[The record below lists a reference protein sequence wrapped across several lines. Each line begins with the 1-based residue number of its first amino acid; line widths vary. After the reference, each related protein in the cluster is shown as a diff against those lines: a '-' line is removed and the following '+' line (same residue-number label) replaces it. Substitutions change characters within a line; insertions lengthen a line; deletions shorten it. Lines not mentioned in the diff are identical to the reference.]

1 MKLLFEGWRKFRNKV
16 LNEQEDVLYKPN
28 PAAQQAGFAQE
39 VGPDGVITFRPYS
52 GKKPKS
58 KVPSLTPKQKEDFLS
73 SQKPH
78 RDTGYTHE
86 RAQKEIDSILDG
98 KYIFDREGNET
109 GYDSYFDTEE
119 SAIAAVKEK
128 CDYTGMDEFC
138 CAAVKGR
145 KCKSLELDQFADW
158 MPGTSFLGQYKP
170 TEQDMLDD
178 QD

>member
-1 MKLLFEGWRKFRNKV
+1 MKLLFEGWRKFRNNI
-16 LNEQEDVLYKPN
+16 LNEQKDLYKGM
-28 PAAQQAGFAQE
+28 AMDTDE
-39 VGPDGVITFRPYS
+39 EGVVTFRPYS

-98 KYIFDREGNET
+98 KYIFDREGNAT
-109 GYDSYFDTEE
+109 GHLGYFDTEE

-128 CDYTGMDEFC
+128 CDYTGLDEFC

-145 KCKSLELDQFADW
+145 KCTPQELDQFADW
-158 MPGTSFLGQYKP
+158 MPGTSLFGVYKP
-170 TEQDMLDD
+170 TKQDMLDD
-178 QD
+178 EG

>member
-1 MKLLFEGWRKFRNKV
+1 MAMNTDKEGV
-16 LNEQEDVLYKPN
+16 V
-28 PAAQQAGFAQE
+28 
-39 VGPDGVITFRPYS
+39 TFRPYS
-52 GKKPKS
+52 EKKPKS
-58 KVPSLTPKQKEDFLS
+58 EVPSLTPKQKKDFLD
-73 SQKPH
+73 SQKEW
-78 RDTGYTHE
+78 RDDMYTHE

-109 GYDSYFDTEE
+109 GHLGHFDTEE

-128 CDYTGMDEFC
+128 CDYTGLDEFC
-138 CAAVKGR
+138 CAATKGR
-145 KCKSLELDQFADW
+145 KCTPEELDQFADW